1 MADVTK
7 LTFETKLVAS
17 IVIGSVMMTTTVLTS
32 HFSTKAQIDQ
42 LRSDIKLNQT
52 VTDMRLKVVEAIV
65 PQVNINT
72 LTIKTIADFIEPK
85 RIEIKSRRR

>member
-17 IVIGSVMMTTTVLTS
+17 IVIGAVMMTTTVLTS
-32 HFSTKAQIDQ
+32 HFSTKAQIEQ

-52 VTDMRLKVVEAIV
+52 VTNMRLETVEALK
-65 PQVNINT
+65 PQVDLNT
-72 LTIKTIADFIEPK
+72 MTIKTIADFIEPK
-85 RIEIKSRRR
+85 RVEITKRR